1 MPLIW
6 RKNYLLDPFLELRK
20 LVFSAV
26 KKKKVISKAKRK
38 ERFTT
43 IFILKINSSIIYMF
57 VLSSSGVY

>member
-26 KKKKVISKAKRK
+26 KKKVISKANRK

-57 VLSSSGVY
+57 VLRSSGVY